1 VIPYARQQVS
11 QEDIDAVVEVL
22 RSEFLT
28 QGPVVPRFES
38 AVAAAAGA
46 AHAVAVNSATSALHL
61 ACLALGV
68 GPGDLV
74 WTSAIT
80 FVASANCARHC
91 GAELGFIDID
101 ARTGNLS
108 VERLAEQLA
117 GAARAGRLP
126 KVVIPVHLGGQPC
139 DMAAI
144 HELATR
150 HGFRVIEDAAH
161 ALGGTYRSD
170 PVGCG
175 RYSDITVF
183 SFHAV
188 KVVTTGEGGVAVTN
202 DPRLAA
208 RMRRLRSHGITREP
222 SEMTV
227 PPDGPWF
234 YQQLELGF
242 NYRITDLQAALG
254 VSQLRRLGAFV
265 ARRRELAERYDRLV
279 GDLPVAPLRQH
290 PDSASAWHLY
300 IVRLLAA
307 RAGRSRREVF
317 DALRAAG
324 VGVNVHYIPVY
335 RQPAYATM
343 SLGGGPWP
351 EADRYY
357 AEALTL
363 PLHAGLSDA
372 QQDAVVEALR
382 RALES
387 PS

>member
-1 VIPYARQQVS
+1 MIPYGRQQIS
-11 QEDIDAVVEVL
+11 EEDIDAVVEVL

-28 QGPVVPRFES
+28 QGPVVPRFEA
-38 AVAAAAGA
+38 AVAAASGA
-46 AHAVAVNSATSALHL
+46 AQAVAVNSATSALHL

-68 GPGDLV
+68 GPGDRV

-80 FVASANCARHC
+80 FVASANCARYC
-91 GAELGFIDID
+91 GAELGFVDVD
-101 ARTGNLS
+101 PGTGNLS
-108 VERLAEQLA
+108 VDRLAAQLA
-117 GAARAGRLP
+117 EAARMQRLP

-144 HELATR
+144 HDLATR

-161 ALGGTYRSD
+161 ALGAAYQGE
-170 PVGCG
+170 PVGSG

-183 SFHAV
+183 SFHAI

-208 RMRRLRSHGITREP
+208 RMRRLRSHGITRDP
-222 SEMTV
+222 AEMTV
-227 PPDGPWF
+227 PPDGAWF

-242 NYRITDLQAALG
+242 NYRMTDLQAALG
-254 VSQLRRLGAFV
+254 VSQLRRLASFV
-265 ARRRELAERYDRLV
+265 ARRRQLAERYDRLLA
-279 GDLPVAPLRQH
+279 DLLVTPLRQH

-300 IVRLLAA
+300 VIRLDTA
-307 RAGRSRREVF
+307 RAGRSRRDVF
-317 DALRAAG
+317 DALRSAG
-324 VGVNVHYIPVY
+324 IGVNVHYIPLF

-343 SLGGGPWP
+343 ALDGGPWP

-357 AEALTL
+357 AEAITL

-382 RALES
+382 RALDGRT
-387 PS
+387 